1 MTEVNKN
8 EFTVCVRS
16 TGEFTT
22 KRLLKDIVY
31 QIGSNKKVHLIKN
44 LQFHQAVD
52 KCFELAIED
61 KSKWLITLDADL
73 LIKPDFLKIYLSI
86 ANSMKSREI
95 EAHAMTIDRLFMKYR
110 SAGNRLYRVSS
121 LPFLR
126 KLLNKTKNNIRPEGS
141 MLREAVRLGFKI
153 KPVND
158 VVALHDFFQL
168 SSHLFRKGYLSSFKH
183 STNSSYLMS
192 SWKKLGKNSTDF
204 QILLRGYEFGKDR
217 DEKYTSE
224 YNSSKFKKQY
234 ESLLEDF
241 SEYDNS
247 LELPKNLNRYITD
260 TISNENFYKI
270 KSGIFKKIV
279 NLFQKLVN
287 GKN

>member
-1 MTEVNKN
+1 MNKN

-141 MLREAVRLGFKI
+141 MLREAVRLGYKI
-153 KPVND
+153 KPIED

-168 SSHLFRKGYLSSFKH
+168 SRDLFRKGYLSSFKH
-183 STNSSYLMS
+183 ASYSSQLLST
-192 SWKKLGKNSTDF
+192 WKKFGNESTDF
-204 QILLRGYEFGKDR
+204 LILLRGFSFGKASNNKFTLDYKSDLFKNQYEFL
-217 DEKYTSE
+217 
-224 YNSSKFKKQY
+224 SKEFSDYDKK
-234 ESLLEDF
+234 L
-241 SEYDNS
+241 NV
-247 LELPKNLNRYITD
+247 PKNLNDYIYNIRTKNNF
-260 TISNENFYKI
+260 NETKL
-270 KSGIFKKIV
+270 GIFEKIV
-279 NLFQKLVN
+279 NFFK
-287 GKN
+287 